1 MVRTVAHH
9 KQTISSSDFT
19 MHQPAQ
25 TSLMDPNSQ
34 LATAAYTSA
43 ENHLAG
49 LVEAAT
55 AAAGQDVSEWA
66 AAAAVAAA
74 AAGHHHL
81 DGYGTDMNLG
91 DDGFGDGSFGNIGSN
106 ASGSGRQL
114 RASTS
119 VNANGQ
125 PSQTGLVSGLSRAVS
140 KKRKR
145 EDPLDPALTAI
156 GYTRPPMSRLFAS
169 LELSPENFLQLQAA
183 AKAYMLDDNY
193 PERRECVGQRG
204 KGDTEM
210 VKLRLWNCVRN
221 FLDAEGNGDRFFSE
235 HVVNDGMPPRQYIW
249 PQDQHRVIS
258 LVIPLLRRMVT
269 NERQRQY
276 AIETRKGG
284 GVELR
289 KRKQEENVHSVDAA
303 ADHPPSDDPTQ
314 PLETQQLPSTQIT
327 PVLSVAPPVEV
338 QQPSC
343 LEADELGL
351 LDLVLEG
358 YPTDWNV
365 VSRNYN
371 QYNEDYQLDNLWSIS
386 GVSQPDWRGLVA
398 AVDSHY
404 QVVHDGM
411 AYSCAGQCEDAN
423 VSRIVSSDAL
433 SHLSWR
439 IGGTG
444 NTVARNEFA
453 SSITR
458 DVSRIIRTNLGTG
471 ETSSSPQPLPSTC
484 TAVPCQPQFLP
495 QLSHP
500 GFVPLSVASPAT
512 ATAAITSSITL
523 RINVI
528 QNGKRIL
535 PRIDVPADKCPDL
548 DSVKQLI
555 THRFAGQLPEALS
568 PGFDDSTGTWNSSR
582 WRFKVWLS
590 EGLVYVQNDGEW
602 TIAQLSTSAVEWM
615 DGDLRVILDLGN
627 SDEKALS

>member
-145 EDPLDPALTAI
+145 EEPLDPALTAI
-156 GYTRPPMSRLFAS
+156 GGAGGGQEAKLASTSQQEEQHQHPQNFDGEELDIRELPPQQSLSDARAAGVHSAAALFRQPSGNKKYTRPPMSRLFAS

-289 KRKQEENVHSVDAA
+289 KRKQEENVQSVDAA

-444 NTVARNEFA
+444 NTVARNELY
-453 SSITR
+453 
-458 DVSRIIRTNLGTG
+458 VSPFLLPRKKKKTL
-471 ETSSSPQPLPSTC
+471 SCSCHLPSW
-484 TAVPCQPQFLP
+484 VQCQ
-495 QLSHP
+495 
-500 GFVPLSVASPAT
+500 
-512 ATAAITSSITL
+512 
-523 RINVI
+523 
-528 QNGKRIL
+528 
-535 PRIDVPADKCPDL
+535 
-548 DSVKQLI
+548 
-555 THRFAGQLPEALS
+555 
-568 PGFDDSTGTWNSSR
+568 
-582 WRFKVWLS
+582 
-590 EGLVYVQNDGEW
+590 
-602 TIAQLSTSAVEWM
+602 VEY
-615 DGDLRVILDLGN
+615 
-627 SDEKALS
+627 